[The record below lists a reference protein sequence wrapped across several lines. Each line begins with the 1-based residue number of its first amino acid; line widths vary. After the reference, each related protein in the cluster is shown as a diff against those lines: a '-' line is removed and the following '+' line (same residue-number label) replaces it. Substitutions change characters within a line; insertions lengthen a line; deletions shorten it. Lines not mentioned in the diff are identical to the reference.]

1 MTIIYS
7 DVDPRHFL
15 VLRGRAEVD
24 ISISWPFHDILQVVD
39 QITVL
44 KRKMGKVGDTDGMFS
59 QKVEL

>member
-15 VLRGRAEVD
+15 VLRGGAEVD
-24 ISISWPFHDILQVVD
+24 ISISRPFSGVRVD

-44 KRKMGKVGDTDGMFS
+44 KRETGRVGDTDGMFS

>member
-24 ISISWPFHDILQVVD
+24 ISILRPFHDVLVD
-39 QITVL
+39 QIAVL
-44 KRKMGKVGDTDGMFS
+44 KKKTGKVGDTDGMFS